1 MKKITD
7 RMRRDYALD
16 IIEDI
21 STYAQSTDPKR
32 DWKKSQEAVCQIYR
46 IAHTILLPKC
56 RKNHAQWS
64 DQIDAAIKSE
74 RRSKARG

>member
-32 DWKKSQEAVCQIYR
+32 DWKKSQDAVCQIYR
-46 IAHTILLPKC
+46 IAHTILIPKC
-56 RKNHAQWS
+56 RKNHPRWTGEL
-64 DQIDAAIKSE
+64 DAAVRARL
-74 RRSKARG
+74 RREGR